1 MAVCERLAGITGLTV
16 DGNAYMVVSDVTWSP
31 SDVRRETLV
40 GLDSVHGY
48 SEVPVQGYIE
58 ATLRD
63 SGDNSVAAFNAMVC
77 VEVQVTLANGKL
89 VGGASLW
96 TVNVQEVRAAEGT
109 FVVRWEGNDI
119 SETFA

>member
-1 MAVCERLAGITGLTV
+1 MAVCERLAGITGLSI
-16 DGNAYMVVSDVTWSP
+16 DGDAYMVVSDVTWSP
-31 SDVRRETLV
+31 SNVARTTLV
-40 GLDSVHGY
+40 GLDAVHGF
-48 SEVPVQGYIE
+48 EEKPIFGFIE

-63 SGDNSVAAFNAMVC
+63 SGNMSVKDFNAMVC

-96 TVNVQEVRAAEGT
+96 SVNVQEVRAAEGT
-109 FVVRWEGNDI
+109 FVIRFEGNDV

>member
-1 MAVCERLAGITGLTV
+1 MACERLAGITGLSV

-31 SDVRRETLV
+31 STVDRKTLP
-40 GLDSVHGY
+40 GLDSIHGY
-48 SEVPVQGYIE
+48 SEVPVQGFIE

-63 SGDNSVAAFNAMVC
+63 SSAISVKDFNSQVC

-89 VGGASLW
+89 VGGAALW

-109 FVVRWEGNDI
+109 FMVRWEGVDV

>member
-1 MAVCERLAGITGLTV
+1 MAVCERLAGITGLTI

-31 SDVRRETLV
+31 SDVTRTTLV
-40 GLDSVHGY
+40 GLDAVHGF
-48 SEVPVQGYIE
+48 EERPIAGYIE

-63 SGDNSVAAFNAMVC
+63 SGAMSVKDFNGMVC

-109 FVVRWEGNDI
+109 FVVRFEGNDI

>member
-1 MAVCERLAGITGLTV
+1 MPCERLAGITGLTV
-16 DGNAYMVVSDVTWSP
+16 DGNAYMVVSDITWSP
-31 SDVRRETLV
+31 SWLRRETLT

-48 SEVPVQGYIE
+48 SEVPVAGFIE

-63 SGDNSVAAFNAMVC
+63 SSAISVADFNAMTC

-109 FVVRWEGNDI
+109 FVVRWEGDQVA
-119 SETFA
+119 ETFA